1 MWKGGNQIN
10 LPTLGFSSPLGSGSV
25 NDINDAGEMVGYVA
39 VAGGHVH
46 AALWKDGKVTDLTP
60 GEPGS
65 SIATAINN
73 HSQVLGSRFAG
84 ANFLWDPVHGLFD
97 STCMLD
103 PNSTDS
109 PGWTDLNDRG
119 QIVGEG
125 CVKGKCSK
133 AVVFD
138 TNLIPTGTGLCPAP
152 HVSAITGTVEFEKI
166 AVDDVGLR
174 TDLSPIRTSAAAVA
188 VELVD
193 SGTGA
198 TLASATSDENG
209 EYRMI
214 ADFAGAVHLRAVASS
229 GEGTVVGVADEILYS
244 VVSSDFTLT
253 SGQDVHE
260 DLLATDASRAS
271 GPFNILDA
279 LRLAGVWVS
288 AAEPAVSIP
297 PVKVRWSPTNTGGTF
312 FDTNTKVA
320 VVKGDRTSDSDEFDN
335 TVIDHEYA
343 HYLEVLLSRDD
354 SPGGNH
360 TIHDVLDPRVAWN
373 EGWADFFGV
382 ASQDLA
388 PSSSL
393 YFDSMSGG
401 VFSFDLENNAA
412 LGSTP
417 GYWDES
423 SVSSA
428 LWDLYDARSDSGDG
442 GQIPAAQ
449 IWQGFRDAKNDS
461 FLYLIDYADRLVA
474 LDPNVGTFLTSLL
487 GERQIAYTPGGIPS
501 VTNPFPAPI
510 DSGVA
515 VTGTVDSLT
524 KQRTNLLSSS
534 AFYGFTIGDAES
546 ADATLDITGGPA
558 GQNDLDLLLLGEQ
571 GGVIVFSQ
579 NSGTASEALHADL
592 QPGFYVLQVKSFSV
606 SGATT
611 TFNKGDY
618 TLNLSL
624 APTSASPV
632 AAIAPAPLRTAKPG
646 APIRIEVIPGRA
658 LGAGRQELQ
667 VRAVPLVTGESLTVR
682 AIPQQGLVVESA
694 IPGATFSGPGVEGSI
709 SSIDLVVV
717 SGSRGSGR
725 LLVEATLDVGGGRGQ
740 TAIALWGGTGPAA
753 SVARRPSGS
762 RVVTSPDG
770 RQYLEILSGR
780 R

>member
-1 MWKGGNQIN
+1 
-10 LPTLGFSSPLGSGSV
+10 
-25 NDINDAGEMVGYVA
+25 GYVA

-60 GEPGS
+60 GEPGN

-73 HSQVLGSRFAG
+73 HSMVLGARSAG
-84 ANFLWDPVHGLFD
+84 ADFLWDPVHGLFD

-109 PGWTDLNDRG
+109 PGWNDLNDRG

-125 CVKGKCSK
+125 CVKGKCRK

-138 TNLIPTGTGLCPAP
+138 MNLIPTGTGLCPP
-152 HVSAITGTVEFEKI
+152 PRVSAITGAFEFEKI
-166 AVDDVGLR
+166 AVDEVGLR
-174 TDLSPIRTSAAAVA
+174 TDLSPIRTRAASFA

-198 TLASATSDENG
+198 TLASGTTDENG

-214 ADFAGAVHLRAVASS
+214 ADFAGPVHLRAVASTR
-229 GEGTVVGVADEILYS
+229 EGTVVGVADEILYS
-244 VVSSDFTLT
+244 VVSPDFTLAT
-253 SGQDVHE
+253 GQDAHE

-279 LRLAGVWVS
+279 LRLAGMWVS
-288 AAEPAVSIP
+288 AAEPAASVPS
-297 PVKVRWSPTNTGGTF
+297 VKVRWSSTSTAGTF
-312 FDTNTKVA
+312 FRPTTHEA

-343 HYLEVLLSRDD
+343 HYLEALLSRDD

-360 TIHDVLDPRVAWN
+360 TLSGVVDPRLAWG

-382 ASQDLA
+382 ASQNLA

-393 YFDSMSGG
+393 YFDSMSSG
-401 VFSFDLENNAA
+401 VFSFDLEDNAA
-412 LGSTP
+412 PGSTP
-417 GYWDES
+417 GYWSES
-423 SVSSA
+423 SVSGA
-428 LWDLYDARSDSGDG
+428 LWDLYDARTDSGDG

-461 FLYLIDYADRLVA
+461 FLYFIDYADRLVA
-474 LDPNVGTFLTSLL
+474 SDSTVGTLLTSLL
-487 GERQIAYTPGGIPS
+487 DERQIAYTPGGLPS

-524 KQRTNLLSSS
+524 SQRTNLFSSS
-534 AFYGFTIGDAES
+534 AFYGFTLGDTEG
-546 ADATLDITGGPA
+546 ADATLDITAGPV
-558 GQNDLDLLLLGEQ
+558 GMNNLDLFLLDDQ
-571 GGVIVFSQ
+571 GTVIVSSM
-579 NSGTASEALHADL
+579 NSGAASEALHADL
-592 QPGFYVLQVKSFSV
+592 QPGFYVLQVKSFSI

-611 TFNKGDY
+611 TFNNGDF

-624 APTSASPV
+624 TPTSASPI
-632 AAIAPAPLRTAKPG
+632 AAVSGEAPRTAKPE
-646 APIRIEVIPGRA
+646 APIRIEVTPGRA

-667 VRAVPLVTGESLTVR
+667 VRTTPLVSGESLTVR
-682 AIPQQGLVVESA
+682 AMPQQGLVVESA
-694 IPGATFSGPGVEGSI
+694 IPGTTVSAPGAEGAI
-709 SSIDLVVV
+709 SSIDLVVA

-725 LLVEATLDVGGGRGQ
+725 LLVEATLDLGGGRRQ
-740 TAIALWGGTGPAA
+740 TAIALWGGAGPTA
-753 SVARRPSGS
+753 SIASRPPGS

-770 RQYLEILSGR
+770 RQYLEIPSGR
-780 R
+780 P